1 MKVALFG
8 GTFDPIHNGHI
19 ALCEGFA
26 QALGL
31 DRVLLM
37 PTAHPPHKLK
47 TEMASAPHRLYMC
60 ELAAKRHPFIRVSNL
75 EIRRGGASF
84 TADTL
89 DELHRRHPDTEWY
102 LITGADMFLTLGTWF
117 RFPDIAKMATLCA
130 APRGDVTKEALTAY
144 ADTLEATGARCIVTD
159 IHAPDV
165 SSSRIR
171 AQIRAGD
178 DTWKTA
184 VPAAVVEYIESH
196 DLYLP
201 DTPSEAPTTDQQ
213 FTDIIR
219 RRLTPYRFRHSV
231 AVADEA
237 KRLAEKYGADPAKAY
252 TAGLLHDILKDASP
266 AEQLQIAADFGIL
279 LDDTEQA
286 SQKLWHAHVGAVF
299 VEKILGV
306 TDPEIV
312 GAIRYHTTGRARM
325 TLLEKI
331 IYVADFTA
339 AGRDYDD
346 VDVMR
351 RLADQSLDDAMRY
364 ALEYTVADLH
374 KKHRI
379 VHADTLAALQ
389 EVRSLGEDSP
399 LEKG

>member
-8 GTFDPIHNGHI
+8 GTFDPIHNGHV
-19 ALCEGFA
+19 ALCEAFT
-26 QALGL
+26 QTLGL
-31 DRVLLM
+31 DYVLLM

-47 TEMASAPHRLYMC
+47 TEMASAAHRLVMC
-60 ELAAKRHPFIRVSNL
+60 QLAAKTHPCMRVSNL

-89 DELHRRHPDTEWY
+89 EELHRRQPDTEWY

-117 RFPDIAKMATLCA
+117 RFPDIARMATLCA
-130 APRGDVTKEALTAY
+130 APRNNVTHEQLQAY
-144 ADTLEATGARCIVTD
+144 ADTLKAAGARCIVTD
-159 IHAPDV
+159 IHAPTV
-165 SSSRIR
+165 SSSEIR
-171 AQIRAGD
+171 EQIRQGD
-178 DTWKTA
+178 PAWEA
-184 VPAAVVEYIESH
+184 SVPAEVAAYIRDH

-201 DTPSEAPTTDQQ
+201 QTATAAPTTDEQ
-213 FTDIIR
+213 FAAIIR
-219 RRLTPYRFRHSV
+219 RRLTPYRYAHSL

-237 KRLAEKYGADPAKAY
+237 KRLALKYGADPAKAY

-306 TDPEIV
+306 TDPEII
-312 GAIRYHTTGRARM
+312 GAIRYHTTGRANM

-331 IYVADFTA
+331 IYIADFTA

-351 RLADQSLDDAMRY
+351 KLADQSLEEAMRY
-364 ALEYTVADLH
+364 ALHYTVADLRR
-374 KKHRI
+374 KKRI
-379 VHADTLAALQ
+379 VHPDTLGALQ
-389 EVRSLGEDSP
+389 DVSGEQ
-399 LEKG
+399 

>member
-26 QALGL
+26 QQLGL
-31 DRVLLM
+31 DHVLLM

-47 TEMASAPHRLYMC
+47 TEMASAAHRLHMC
-60 ELAAKRHPFIRVSNL
+60 KLAAKAHPCIRVSDL
-75 EIRRGGASF
+75 EIKRGGASF

-89 DELHRRHPDTEWY
+89 DELHRRYPDTQWF

-117 RFPDIAKMATLCA
+117 RFPDIARMATLCA
-130 APRGDVTKEALTAY
+130 APRGDVTREQLQAY
-144 ADTLEATGARCIVTD
+144 AETLEATGARCVVTD
-159 IHAPDV
+159 IKAPDV
-165 SSSRIR
+165 SSSEIR
-171 AQIRAGD
+171 RQIRSSD
-178 DTWKTA
+178 
-184 VPAAVVEYIESH
+184 PAWQAAMPADIAAYIESH
-196 DLYLP
+196 DLYKP
-201 DTPSEAPTTDQQ
+201 GAPSEAPTTDEQ

-219 RRLTPYRFRHSV
+219 RRLTPYRFDHSV
-231 AVADEA
+231 AVAEEA
-237 KRLAEKYGADPAKAY
+237 KRLALKYGADPAKAY

-279 LDDTEQA
+279 LDDAEHA
-286 SQKLWHAHVGAVF
+286 SQKLWHAHVGAAF
-299 VEKILGV
+299 AEHILGV
-306 TDPEIV
+306 TDPEII
-312 GAIRYHTTGRARM
+312 GAIRYHTTARAGM

-351 RLADQSLDDAMRY
+351 RLADESLDEAMRY

-389 EVRSLGEDSP
+389 ECRERMTDHGN
-399 LEKG
+399 

>member
-8 GTFDPIHNGHI
+8 GTFDPIHNGHV
-19 ALCEGFA
+19 ALCEAFA
-26 QALGL
+26 QQLGL
-31 DRVLLM
+31 DHVLLM

-60 ELAAKRHPFIRVSNL
+60 QLAAKQHPCIRVSNL
-75 EIRRGGASF
+75 EIKRGGASF

-89 DELHRRHPDTEWY
+89 DELRRRHPDVEWY

-117 RFPDIAKMATLCA
+117 RCPDIAKMATLCA
-130 APRGDVTKEALTAY
+130 APRGGVTKEQLRAY
-144 ADTLEATGARCIVTD
+144 ADTLEATGARCVVTD
-159 IHAPDV
+159 IVAPDV

-171 AQIRAGD
+171 GQIRSGD
-178 DTWKTA
+178 HSWKAA
-184 VPAAVVEYIESH
+184 VPADVAEYIESH

-201 DTPSEAPTTDQQ
+201 GTPSEAPTTDDQL
-213 FTDIIR
+213 TEIIR
-219 RRLTPYRFRHSV
+219 RRLTPYRFTHSV
-231 AVADEA
+231 AVAEEA
-237 KRLAEKYGADPAKAY
+237 KRLALKYGADPAKAY

-266 AEQLQIAADFGIL
+266 AEQLQIAADFDIL

-286 SQKLWHAHVGAVF
+286 SQKLWHARVGAVF
-299 VEKILGV
+299 VEKILGIS
-306 TDPEIV
+306 DPEIV
-312 GAIRYHTTGRARM
+312 SAIRYHTTGRANM

-351 RLADQSLDDAMRY
+351 RLADESLDEAMRY

-374 KKHRI
+374 EKHRT

-389 EVRSLGEDSP
+389 ECRERMTDHGNR
-399 LEKG
+399 

>member
-8 GTFDPIHNGHI
+8 GTFDPIHNGHV
-19 ALCEGFA
+19 ALCESFA
-26 QALGL
+26 RQLGL
-31 DRVLLM
+31 DYVLLM

-47 TEMASAPHRLYMC
+47 TEMASAAHRLVMC
-60 ELAAKRHPFIRVSNL
+60 ELVAKEHPSIRVSDL

-84 TADTL
+84 TVDTL
-89 DELHRRHPDTEWY
+89 EELHRREPDTEWY

-117 RFPDIAKMATLCA
+117 RFPDIARLATLCA
-130 APRGDVTKEALTAY
+130 APRGDVTREQMEAY
-144 ADTLEATGARCIVTD
+144 ADTLKAAGARCIVTD
-159 IHAPDV
+159 IHAPGV
-165 SSSRIR
+165 SSTEIR
-171 AQIRAGD
+171 ALIRQGD
-178 DTWKTA
+178 PAWKA
-184 VPAAVVEYIESH
+184 DVPAAVADYIESH
-196 DLYLP
+196 DLYRP
-201 DTPSEAPTTDQQ
+201 GAPSEAPSTDEQ

-219 RRLTPYRFRHSV
+219 RRLTPYRFAHSV
-231 AVADEA
+231 AVAEEA
-237 KRLAEKYGADPAKAY
+237 RRLAHKYGADPGKAY

-306 TDPEIV
+306 TDPEII
-312 GAIRYHTTGRARM
+312 GAIRYHTTARAHM

-331 IYVADFTA
+331 IYIADFTA

-351 RLADQSLDDAMRY
+351 RLADQSLEAAMRY

-374 KKHRI
+374 KKHRT
-379 VHADTLAALQ
+379 VHPDTLAALQ
-389 EVRSLGEDSP
+389 EVSSP
-399 LEKG
+399 TEKG

>member
-1 MKVALFG
+1 MKAALFG
-8 GTFDPIHNGHI
+8 GTFDPIHSGHV
-19 ALCEGFA
+19 ALCEAFA
-26 QALGL
+26 QKLKL
-31 DRVLLM
+31 DYVLLM

-60 ELAAKRHPFIRVSNL
+60 KLAAKEHPCVRVSDL

-130 APRGDVTKEALTAY
+130 APRGDVTKEQLRAY
-144 ADTLEATGARCIVTD
+144 ADTLEAIGARCVVTD

-165 SSSRIR
+165 SSSVIR
-171 AQIRAGD
+171 QQIRAGND
-178 DTWKTA
+178 AWKA
-184 VPAAVVEYIESH
+184 SVPAAVADYIVDH
-196 DLYLP
+196 DLYVP
-201 DTPSEAPTTDQQ
+201 GAPSEAPTTDEQ

-219 RRLTPYRFRHSV
+219 RRLTPYRFAHSV

-266 AEQLQIAADFGIL
+266 AEQLQIASDFGIL

-306 TDPEIV
+306 TDPEII
-312 GAIRYHTTGRARM
+312 GAIRYHTTGRAHM
-325 TLLEKI
+325 TKLEKI

-351 RLADQSLDDAMRY
+351 RLADQSLEDAMRY
-364 ALEYTVADLH
+364 ALQYTVADLH

-389 EVRSLGEDSP
+389 EVLSSA
-399 LEKG
+399 EKG